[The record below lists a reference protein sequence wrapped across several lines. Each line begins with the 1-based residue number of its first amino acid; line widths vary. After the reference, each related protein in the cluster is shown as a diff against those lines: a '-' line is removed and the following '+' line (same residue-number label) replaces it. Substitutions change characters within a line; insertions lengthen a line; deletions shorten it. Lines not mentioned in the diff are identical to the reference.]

1 MWDLWGVGYFFRAFC
16 CWRAGFFS
24 AEVRVARVPAW
35 LLVLTLVAVERVV
48 SFPFLLTPL
57 SGTAAWIGAGGEVG
71 ASDGMIAV
79 AMSRV
84 RWRSIVPRNGRLGAR
99 ETRYVS

>member
-1 MWDLWGVGYFFRAFC
+1 ML
-16 CWRAGFFS
+16 
-24 AEVRVARVPAW
+24 E
-35 LLVLTLVAVERVV
+35 AVNQKRVV

-57 SGTAAWIGAGGEVG
+57 SGAAAWLGAGGGKVG

-84 RWRSIVPRNGRLGAR
+84 RWRSVVPRMVHWGRVRCGTVASVTGTL
-99 ETRYVS
+99 V